1 MKHKSESLFGFIA
14 DFVVFGGT
22 ASALIGADSPEFGNI
37 CRMILGAECAVG
49 IIILLCVLAYFS
61 PNKPGRRCKYN
72 TAYVSRERI
81 NNRDGRC
88 LGYVSPD
95 AIRRAARGGRK

>member
-14 DFVVFGGT
+14 YFVVFGGT
-22 ASALIGADSPEFGNI
+22 AAALIGADSPEFGNI
-37 CRMILGAECAVG
+37 CRMILGAECVVG

-61 PNKPGRRCKYN
+61 PDKPGRRCKYN

-95 AIRRAARGGRK
+95 AIRRAARGERK

>member
-14 DFVVFGGT
+14 YFVVFGGT
-22 ASALIGADSPEFGNI
+22 AAALIGADSPEFGYI
-37 CRMILGAECAVG
+37 CRLILGGECAVG

-61 PNKPGRRCKYN
+61 PDNPGRRCRRS
-72 TAYVSRERI
+72 AEYVSRERI

-88 LGYVSPD
+88 LGYVSSD